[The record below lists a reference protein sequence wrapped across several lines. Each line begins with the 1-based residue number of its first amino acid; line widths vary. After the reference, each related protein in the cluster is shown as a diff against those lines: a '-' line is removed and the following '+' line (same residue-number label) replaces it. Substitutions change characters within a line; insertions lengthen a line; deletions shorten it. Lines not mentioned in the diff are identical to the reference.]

1 MIPLL
6 ILGLI
11 KQNPG
16 SYGYELL
23 SLLEERH
30 YKYIVNFT
38 KGSFYYNLQKLEEK
52 KYIKRVDRLDNVRE
66 TQNYI
71 ITELGNKEFEKLM
84 FKYGSKT
91 EYINLPFYGAMLFFD
106 EYKKE
111 NLEKIIEI
119 QIEQTKEK
127 IFLLEESIKNDNSVQ
142 MYFKKMMENSLS
154 HHLVNLKWFEE
165 LIKIL

>member
-1 MIPLL
+1 
-6 ILGLI
+6 
-11 KQNPG
+11 
-16 SYGYELL
+16 
-23 SLLEERH
+23 
-30 YKYIVNFT
+30 
-38 KGSFYYNLQKLEEK
+38 
-52 KYIKRVDRLDNVRE
+52 
-66 TQNYI
+66 
-71 ITELGNKEFEKLM
+71 M

-91 EYINLPFYGAMLFFD
+91 EYINLSFYGAMLFFD